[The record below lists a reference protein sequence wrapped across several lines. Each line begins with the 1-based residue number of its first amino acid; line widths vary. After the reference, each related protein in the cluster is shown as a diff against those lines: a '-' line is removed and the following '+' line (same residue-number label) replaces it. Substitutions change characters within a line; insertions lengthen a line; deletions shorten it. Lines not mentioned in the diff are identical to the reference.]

1 MWVLVCFSKSPWKRK
16 LNLLISSMNKLY
28 LIKDLL
34 ESIWTLISLSDVL
47 SVTKGGSSE
56 TLLPGRAFDF
66 VIFNIFLQKGGN
78 SISQSTGGPSSSCE
92 MIMLRNKSYGEI
104 IRVCLGIFTSALR
117 NKKKHN
123 QILNKNTSPHFD
135 NESLAIW
142 PLIMLKR
149 NHFSELSISRFTTYI
164 RIESFH
170 INWNGSSTFW
180 TQSPTV
186 GRECVLVCF
195 CKSPWEPKLNL

>member
-1 MWVLVCFSKSPWKRK
+1 
-16 LNLLISSMNKLY
+16 MNK
-28 LIKDLL
+28 D
-34 ESIWTLISLSDVL
+34 
-47 SVTKGGSSE
+47 GSSE

-66 VIFNIFLQKGGN
+66 VIFNIFLHKGGN

-135 NESLAIW
+135 NESLAI
-142 PLIMLKR
+142 
-149 NHFSELSISRFTTYI
+149 
-164 RIESFH
+164 
-170 INWNGSSTFW
+170 
-180 TQSPTV
+180 
-186 GRECVLVCF
+186 
-195 CKSPWEPKLNL
+195 